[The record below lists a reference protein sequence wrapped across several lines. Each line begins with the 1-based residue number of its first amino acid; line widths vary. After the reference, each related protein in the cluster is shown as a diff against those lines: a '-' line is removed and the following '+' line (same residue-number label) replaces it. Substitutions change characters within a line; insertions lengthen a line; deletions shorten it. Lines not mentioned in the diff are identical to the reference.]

1 MPTNANNMPNAINAE
16 LHGFD
21 QATVDRMERILEII
35 ECAVRNITV
44 DKDDESLREYA
55 QLRSEL
61 KTLREQSM
69 TIRWPSE
76 VRRLIDSTMSIRDR
90 TAVYAHKGDMAEQVK
105 AMRNDSYVACMF
117 CGTMCD
123 ADKMSVYDL
132 FGLPNRSRTVPC
144 RTDKSTPTSL
154 GGYRASDW
162 LNADFKTLK
171 ALWVEFLAS
180 YNVCDSE
187 KGKRVCEEEAWAC
200 RASGKPPIEFHGS
213 FAVGSECS
221 KYLETVMHV
230 QSLPMVVA
238 HDIDIG
244 LDVSSEDLSKK
255 MYTTPEHAIEVLQG
269 LERIREFV
277 AGRPHVLLPD
287 VVGPGPVF
295 EERIMSSIQA
305 SLEKKKARPRP
316 ARVDDSDD
324 EGDEPCSL
332 AMAELCGGRAL
343 QRLREAGRIGVTV
356 VEVSSDDEHGD
367 KEGDSAKRKRARKE
381 PAKSKAAGKRPVEP
395 PRPARKA
402 AARSRTAV
410 RKSARAD
417 SEESDHPSD
426 DERGELDEVFERRA
440 VRAKR
445 ASIETLR
452 ENEMVDEDGFS
463 ATEMSAAMAA
473 STAAPT
479 SAAEDGF
486 SATDMSAAMAVSSAA
501 PTSAAERAGRLGDD
515 VLGLLGDVMR
525 SGQAEYA
532 EVWNDLQTAGAA
544 LFRVKRA
551 LAASNQQQD
560 NGAGIG
566 A

>member
-1 MPTNANNMPNAINAE
+1 MSQSGTKKRSDSPSDDEVE
-16 LHGFD
+16 LHCFD

-44 DKDDESLREYA
+44 DKDDEPLREYA
-55 QLRSEL
+55 QFRSEL

-69 TIRWPSE
+69 TSRWPSG

-90 TAVYAHKGDMAEQVK
+90 TVCYASRGNMAEQVK

-117 CGTMCD
+117 CGTACD

-144 RTDKSTPTSL
+144 RTDKSTPASL
-154 GGYRASDW
+154 GGYRATDW

-187 KGKRVCEEEAWAC
+187 KGKRVCEEEARAC
-200 RASGKPPIEFHGS
+200 RVSGRPPIEFHGS
-213 FAVGSECS
+213 FAVGGECA
-221 KYLETVMHV
+221 KYLEAVMHV

-238 HDIDIG
+238 HDIDLG
-244 LDVSSEDLSKK
+244 LDASTEDLSKK
-255 MYTTPEHAIEVLQG
+255 MYTTPEDAVEALQG
-269 LERIREFV
+269 LQRIREFI
-277 AGRPHVLLPD
+277 AGRPHVRLPD
-287 VVGPGPVF
+287 IIGPGPVF
-295 EERIMSSIQA
+295 EDRIMSTIQA
-305 SLEKKKARPRP
+305 ILEKKKARPRR

-324 EGDEPCSL
+324 EGYVHGGLER
-332 AMAELCGGRAL
+332 AELCGGRAL
-343 QRLREAGRIGVTV
+343 QRLREIDLIGTTA
-356 VEVSSDDEHGD
+356 EVSSDDEHGG
-367 KEGDSAKRKRARKE
+367 KEDDGGKRKRARQE
-381 PAKSKAAGKRPVEP
+381 PAKPKASGKRPMARSPV
-395 PRPARKA
+395 RKA

-417 SEESDHPSD
+417 SEASDHPSD
-426 DERGELDEVFERRA
+426 DEREELDEVFERST

-445 ASIETLR
+445 ASIETHR
-452 ENEMVDEDGFS
+452 EEEMVDEEGFS
-463 ATEMSAAMAA
+463 AMETSAAMAA
-473 STAAPT
+473 STAAP
-479 SAAEDGF
+479 
-486 SATDMSAAMAVSSAA
+486 
-501 PTSAAERAGRLGDD
+501 PSAAERAGKLGDD
-515 VLGLLGDVMR
+515 VLALLGDLMR
-525 SGQAEYA
+525 SDQVDNS
-532 EVWNDLQTAGAA
+532 EVLNRLHNVGTS

-551 LAASNQQQD
+551 LETSDQRQD

>member
-1 MPTNANNMPNAINAE
+1 MFQFGSGPAEPRPEPSSDDEVE

-44 DKDDESLREYA
+44 DKDDEPLREYA
-55 QLRSEL
+55 QFRSEL

-69 TIRWPSE
+69 TSRWPSE

-90 TAVYAHKGDMAEQVK
+90 TVFYAHKGNMAEQVK
-105 AMRNDSYVACMF
+105 AMRNDSYISCMF

-132 FGLPNRSRTVPC
+132 FGLPNRSRTMPC
-144 RTDKSTPTSL
+144 RTEKSTPTSL

-162 LNADFKTLK
+162 LNADFKKLK

-187 KGKRVCEEEAWAC
+187 KGKRVCEEEARAC
-200 RASGKPPIEFHGS
+200 RVSGKPPIEFHGS
-213 FAVGSECS
+213 FAVGSECA
-221 KYLETVMHV
+221 KYLEAVMHV

-244 LDVSSEDLSKK
+244 LDTSEEDLSKK
-255 MYTTPEHAIEVLQG
+255 MYTTPEDAIEALQG
-269 LERIREFV
+269 LARIREFI

-295 EERIMSSIQA
+295 EERIMSTINA
-305 SLEKKKARPRP
+305 ILETKKARPRR

-332 AMAELCGGRAL
+332 ARAELCGGRAL
-343 QRLREAGRIGVTV
+343 QRLREVGLIGTTAA
-356 VEVSSDDEHGD
+356 EVSSEDEHGG
-367 KEGDSAKRKRARKE
+367 KEDNGGQRKRARQE
-381 PAKSKAAGKRPVEP
+381 PAKPKAAGKRSAAR

-402 AARSRTAV
+402 VARSRTAV
-410 RKSARAD
+410 RKAARAD

-426 DERGELDEVFERRA
+426 DEYEELDETFERRT

-445 ASIETLR
+445 ASIETHR
-452 ENEMVDEDGFS
+452 EEQMVDEDGFS
-463 ATEMSAAMAA
+463 ATEMNAAIAA

-479 SAAEDGF
+479 D
-486 SATDMSAAMAVSSAA
+486 V
-501 PTSAAERAGRLGDD
+501 AERAGKLGDD
-515 VLGLLGDVMR
+515 VLALLGDLMR
-525 SGQAEYA
+525 SGQVEDA
-532 EVWNDLQTAGAA
+532 EVLNSLHTAGAT

-551 LAASNQQQD
+551 LAAANQQED
-560 NGAGIG
+560 SGAGVG